1 MSESEIS
8 NPLPHNAKGIDL
20 GDLVIMFCP
29 DKALVTRKTAGD
41 HFTLHFGYGSGV
53 IDVHRTCKDGQH
65 NTIFAMRRDNIPA
78 FLAELESLVPALVRL
93 LRPLRLGWL
102 ARQGIG
108 IAWGA
113 FPTEEKHIS
122 RITRLGPKRWKRRLV
137 LDQEKFLSEIYAPE
151 YYEEVWSQPDGQ
163 FSLGKNGQVIGMAF
177 KSTDPY
183 GNARLAW
190 IKLRDLNRLS
200 GQAWRL
206 MKEAA
211 LRYAIPESEYH
222 NYPFLQF
229 DPAGGP
235 EFLVVSQFECGRP

>member
-1 MSESEIS
+1 MSESDIS
-8 NPLPHNAKGIDL
+8 NPMPHNAKGFDL

-41 HFTLHFGYGSGV
+41 HFTLHFGYRSGV

-65 NTIFAMRRDNIPA
+65 KTIFAMRRDNIPA
-78 FLAELESLVPALVRL
+78 LLGDLASLLPALGRL

-102 ARQGIG
+102 VRQRIG
-108 IAWGA
+108 IAWGV
-113 FPTEEKHIS
+113 FPTAEEHIS
-122 RITRLGPKRWKRRLV
+122 RVTRLGSKRQKRRLV
-137 LDQEKFLSEIYAPE
+137 LDQEKFLSEIFAPE
-151 YYEEVWSQPDGQ
+151 YYDEVWSQPDGE
-163 FSLGKNGQVIGMAF
+163 FSLWKDGQAIGMAF
-177 KSTDPY
+177 KSTGPY

-200 GQAWRL
+200 GQAWPLIR
-206 MKEAA
+206 EAA
-211 LRYAIPESEYH
+211 LRYAIPESDYH

-235 EFLVVSQFECGRP
+235 ELA